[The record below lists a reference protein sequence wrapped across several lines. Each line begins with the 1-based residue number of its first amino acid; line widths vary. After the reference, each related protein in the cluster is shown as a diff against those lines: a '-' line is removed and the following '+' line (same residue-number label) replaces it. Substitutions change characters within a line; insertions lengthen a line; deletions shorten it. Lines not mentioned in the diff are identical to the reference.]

1 MEEKEKGE
9 KEELLYSLVD
19 ERIKNLFK
27 KFLSDLEE
35 ISLENRIMLKKVE
48 QKTSEEFAANI
59 NYLSEE
65 KFQRLRKRILDNGN
79 DCSREIDRLISCFD
93 WQFNQ
98 EKFEKITK
106 PSKIIKKTIFA
117 PIIYEK

>member
-9 KEELLYSLVD
+9 KEELLCSLVN
-19 ERIKNLFK
+19 EKIKNLFK

-35 ISLENRIMLKKVE
+35 INLENRIMLKKVE

-65 KFQRLRKRILDNGN
+65 KFQNIRKRILDNGN
-79 DCSREIDRLISCFD
+79 DCTREIDRLISCFD

-117 PIIYEK
+117 PITYEK

>member
-9 KEELLYSLVD
+9 KEGLLYSLVD

-35 ISLENRIMLKKVE
+35 INLENRIMLKKVE

-117 PIIYEK
+117 PITYEK

>member
-9 KEELLYSLVD
+9 KEELLCSLVN
-19 ERIKNLFK
+19 EKIKNLFK

-35 ISLENRIMLKKVE
+35 INLENRIMLKKVE

-65 KFQRLRKRILDNGN
+65 KFQNIRKRILDNGN
-79 DCSREIDRLISCFD
+79 DCTREIDRLISCFD

-98 EKFEKITK
+98 EKFEKTTK

-117 PIIYEK
+117 PITYEK

>member
-9 KEELLYSLVD
+9 KKELLCSLVN
-19 ERIKNLFK
+19 EKIKNLFK

-35 ISLENRIMLKKVE
+35 INLENRIMLKKVE

-65 KFQRLRKRILDNGN
+65 KFQNIRKRILDNGN
-79 DCSREIDRLISCFD
+79 DCTREIDRLISCFD

-117 PIIYEK
+117 PITYEK

>member
-9 KEELLYSLVD
+9 KKELLCSLVN
-19 ERIKNLFK
+19 EKIKNLFK

-35 ISLENRIMLKKVE
+35 INLENRIMLKKVE

-65 KFQRLRKRILDNGN
+65 KFQNIRKRILDNGN
-79 DCSREIDRLISCFD
+79 DCTREIDRLISCFD

-106 PSKIIKKTIFA
+106 PPKIIKKTIFA
-117 PIIYEK
+117 PITYEK